1 MVSEKAGVA
10 FGWPLGRELTLLP
23 FSPLGV
29 RLQPVVLL
37 AEKLEVRQVMVVS
50 AFPVVDIA
58 ARSGAS
64 GARGEGLSTP
74 SAVALFH
81 CCHALSPVL
90 RQSRSTV

>member
-23 FSPLGV
+23 LSPLRV

-37 AEKLEVRQVMVVS
+37 TEKLEVRQVVVVS
-50 AFPVVDIA
+50 AFPVVNIA

-64 GARGEGLSTP
+64 SARGEDLSTP

-81 CCHALSPVL
+81 RRHALGPVL